1 MFRQRLRLPSH
12 LRCTTTKD
20 FREAAET
27 LLFKEPYT
35 IPERQKDTTAIR
47 ITSYSPLRCSF
58 LFFFFFSYT
67 SSLPLHLAHT
77 SIIRGASFRG
87 GRPSFEEILI
97 PSLTIKFF
105 QPSYLRRY
113 SNLSSPYEVNLILPS
128 FSVFIS
134 FQESLA
140 IRLRSPIS
148 LETESQTKR
157 KKKKKLLLKSIFR
170 RSRSGNKYHQGK
182 GNNEFFLRFHEIEKF
197 IIVRRTIIPRRI
209 FPRSLFTTG

>member
-1 MFRQRLRLPSH
+1 M
-12 LRCTTTKD
+12 
-20 FREAAET
+20 
-27 LLFKEPYT
+27 
-35 IPERQKDTTAIR
+35 
-47 ITSYSPLRCSF
+47 
-58 LFFFFFSYT
+58 
-67 SSLPLHLAHT
+67 
-77 SIIRGASFRG
+77 
-87 GRPSFEEILI
+87 I

-182 GNNEFFLRFHEIEKF
+182 GNNEFFLRFHEKRSRNLSSFVARLSRGEYF
-197 IIVRRTIIPRRI
+197 PARFSRPAERRKVHFFSLLPKETAI
-209 FPRSLFTTG
+209 FPS

>member
-12 LRCTTTKD
+12 HLTFVVLLPRISGRPQRPSCSRSRTRFPSDRRTLLPLGSPL
-20 FREAAET
+20 T
-27 LLFKEPYT
+27 LLFVAP
-35 IPERQKDTTAIR
+35 
-47 ITSYSPLRCSF
+47 
-58 LFFFFFSYT
+58 FFFFPT
-67 SSLPLHLAHT
+67 PLPLPKHLAHT

-113 SNLSSPYEVNLILPS
+113 SNLSSPYEVNLILRS

-140 IRLRSPIS
+140 IWLVDRSRLK
-148 LETESQTKR
+148 LKANEKG
-157 KKKKKLLLKSIFR
+157 KKLL
-170 RSRSGNKYHQGK
+170 
-182 GNNEFFLRFHEIEKF
+182 
-197 IIVRRTIIPRRI
+197 
-209 FPRSLFTTG
+209 

>member
-1 MFRQRLRLPSH
+1 M
-12 LRCTTTKD
+12 
-20 FREAAET
+20 
-27 LLFKEPYT
+27 
-35 IPERQKDTTAIR
+35 
-47 ITSYSPLRCSF
+47 
-58 LFFFFFSYT
+58 
-67 SSLPLHLAHT
+67 
-77 SIIRGASFRG
+77 
-87 GRPSFEEILI
+87 I

-157 KKKKKLLLKSIFR
+157 KKKKLLLKSIFR

-209 FPRSLFTTG
+209 FSPLAFHDRLKEGRYIFFRCSLRRRRSFRVDETRRHPLHPRLAHQPAVGRGETRQHVCIRLYR